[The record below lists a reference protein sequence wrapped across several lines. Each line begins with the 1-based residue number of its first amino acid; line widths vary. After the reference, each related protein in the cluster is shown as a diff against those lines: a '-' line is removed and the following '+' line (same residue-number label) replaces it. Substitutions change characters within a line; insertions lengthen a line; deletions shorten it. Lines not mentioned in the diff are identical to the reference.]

1 MGSWHLGGISGGLSR
16 PRGALACPPGSFSPQ
31 RPRTWKDNHL
41 DPGLRGACGAAG
53 HAEVEAG
60 VGSCDGRDEQRGDV
74 CALGPGLP
82 HGGKGQPPE
91 GARQPGKG

>member
-1 MGSWHLGGISGGLSR
+1 MESAL
-16 PRGALACPPGSFSPQ
+16 GALPELSPPHCFRPQ

-41 DPGLRGACGAAG
+41 DPGLRSACRAGG

-60 VGSCDGRDEQRGDV
+60 VSRRDGRDEQCGDV

-82 HGGKGQPPE
+82 HSEKGQLPK
-91 GARQPGKG
+91 GARQPGEG